1 MAQPMQSQ
9 AAPKGFLEILHP
21 DNAPIDESAACAQFP
36 ESDHLSDVMTTLEQ
50 EAFTGG
56 ADFVGK

>member
-1 MAQPMQSQ
+1 MRI
-9 AAPKGFLEILHP
+9 LEILRP
-21 DNAPIDESAACAQFP
+21 DNAPIDESVACAQFP